1 MFYTPPRSVSLR
13 DYRFYLPGMIVLLAA
28 IFYLFTVADKALA
41 AGPEAMADLAEK
53 WSPAVV
59 NISTSQII
67 EGGGDQTGPLLEFP
81 PGSPLED
88 FFEDFL
94 ERNQGGQPRKVRSL
108 GSGFVIDEIG
118 IIVTNNHVIA
128 EADEITVKFTDGT
141 ELEAVVI
148 GKDPKMDIAILRVEP
163 ASALVAVKLGD
174 SQDLR
179 VGDWVMAIGNPFGLG
194 GTVTAGIVSARNR
207 DINAGPYDNFIQTDA
222 SINRGNSGGPL
233 FNMNGEVVGINSAI
247 ISPNGGSIGI
257 GFAIPI
263 SLAEPVIVQL
273 REFGETRRGWL
284 GVRIQKVTEEIAD
297 SLDLEIQEGALVA
310 GVAPDGPAAEAGLA
324 TGDVI
329 VRFDGKRVPEMRD
342 LPRIVADTGIGKTVD
357 VVVIRDGKHKTF
369 PVTIGRLEEGEVQ
382 AMVPDNELA
391 PLPAT
396 TDILGL
402 ELAALTDELRKRYG
416 LAPDTQGVLIL
427 KVDPAS
433 YAAEKR
439 LRRGDVILEV
449 SQHEVFKP
457 EDVVARVDEARDEGR
472 KAVLLFVA
480 NSTGDPRFVPVRI
493 GD

>member
-1 MFYTPPRSVSLR
+1 MFYTGPRSVSLR
-13 DYRFYLPGMIVLLAA
+13 NYRFYLPGMIVLLAA
-28 IFYLFTVADKALA
+28 IFYVFAVADKALA

-59 NISTSQII
+59 NISTAQTI
-67 EGGGDQTGPLLEFP
+67 EGSGNPTIPEFP
-81 PGSPLED
+81 PGSPFED

-108 GSGFVIDEIG
+108 GSGFVIDEKG

-128 EADEITVKFTDGT
+128 GADEIMVKFTDGT

-148 GKDPKMDIAILRVEP
+148 GKDPKIDIAILQVKP
-163 ASALVAVKLGD
+163 ANALVAVELGN

-207 DINAGPYDNFIQTDA
+207 NINAGPYDKFIQTDA

-233 FNMNGEVVGINSAI
+233 FNMDGEVVGINSAI

-273 REFGETRRGWL
+273 RKFGETRRGWL

-297 SLDLEIQEGALVA
+297 SLGLETQEGALVA
-310 GVAPDGPAAEAGLA
+310 GVTPGGPAVKAGLA

-329 VRFDGKRVPEMRD
+329 VRFDGNRVPEMRD

-369 PVTIGRLEEGEVQ
+369 SVTIERLEEGEVQ
-382 AMVPDNELA
+382 VVVSDNGHA
-391 PLPAT
+391 SPPAT

-402 ELAALTDELRKRYG
+402 ELAALTDELREKYG
-416 LAPDTQGVLIL
+416 LAPDTQGVLIV
-427 KVDPAS
+427 KIDPAS
-433 YAAEKR
+433 HAAEKR
-439 LRRGDVILEV
+439 LREGDVILEV

-457 EDVVARVDEARDEGR
+457 EDVVARVAEVRDEGR
-472 KAVLLFVA
+472 KAVLLFVV
-480 NSTGDPRFVPVRI
+480 NSAGDPRFVPVRI
-493 GD
+493 ED